1 MIRLQ
6 QLRLDAGMS
15 INDLAAEARVG
26 RLTIR
31 RIEESGQ
38 AMHVAPLTKLAEH
51 FGVQPSELL
60 MPAISPSKEAA

>member
-6 QLRLDAGMS
+6 QLRLDAGLS
-15 INDLAAEARVG
+15 INDLAAEAKVG

-38 AMHVAPLTKLAEH
+38 AVHVAPLHKLAAR
-51 FGVQPSELL
+51 FGVKPSELL
-60 MPAISPSKEAA
+60 MPAIPEERAA